1 MSYANPIDHI
11 IGGEAAAI
19 LVRQIAA
26 ELEYSDRLPA
36 ETAFRLACETVA
48 DGDPRFIA
56 APGQTWVARPDLV
69 GGIPVSRFGVK
80 RRDSY
85 NTVAIVVPV
94 DGPLAGVESEVELHD
109 LARYYELEAWMPIDP
124 DLARPL
130 AEQPGDY
137 R

>member
-1 MSYANPIDHI
+1 MSYATPIDSI
-11 IGGEAAAI
+11 IGGEAAAT
-19 LVRQIAA
+19 LVLQIAA

-36 ETAFRLACETVA
+36 RTAFRLACETVA
-48 DGDPRFIA
+48 DGNPRFIA
-56 APGQTWVARPDLV
+56 APGQVWVARPELAA
-69 GGIPVSRFGVK
+69 GLLVSRFAVK

-85 NTVAIVVPV
+85 NTIAVVVPV

-109 LARYYELEAWMPIDP
+109 LAQFYELEAWLPIDP

-130 AEQPGDY
+130 ANHPGEL